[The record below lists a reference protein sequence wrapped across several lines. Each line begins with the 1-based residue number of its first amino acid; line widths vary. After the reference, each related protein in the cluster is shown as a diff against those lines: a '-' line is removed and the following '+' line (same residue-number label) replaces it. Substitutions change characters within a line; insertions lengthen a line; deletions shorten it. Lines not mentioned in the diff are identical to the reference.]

1 MKNIEVL
8 KRAYIPVFER
18 PYLIITNIINIICG
32 GILPILSIYALTI
45 ISEEIV
51 SGTLSMDEIIWIIG
65 IYSAIGLL
73 LNLGVVLTSNLTY
86 SEYSH
91 IRSLFFTDITKKITT
106 MDFRHYED
114 PKIMDKIETAFS
126 GVSSNNNGVEGVYHK
141 VFDLGKQILAAII
154 LGIIVSKASP
164 IIILI
169 IIIALFIEFKTSK
182 IISEYK
188 FNRRD
193 EISNIE
199 RKSGFYATSA
209 SDFNYG
215 KDMRTYPMEEKFG
228 EYFKREQEN
237 LKSISRDVYKK
248 ERNYSVIQ
256 VLSIVLADII
266 AMIIL
271 VKLTGNVITISE
283 FVKYLTSV
291 TILMTVLRIIFLD
304 LADIR
309 ENLMYTKNTY
319 EFLDMELI
327 EEGGE
332 SISLKGLPLELRL
345 ENVEFSYPGSD
356 KKVFDNISFTI
367 QKGESLALVG
377 LNGAGKT
384 TLVKLI
390 TGLYRPDSGKIYY
403 NGIDSAKLSS
413 EDKFKLFSVVFQD
426 INPLA
431 FTVAENVAASLEA
444 IDRNRVKEKLE
455 EVGLLEKIESLAKG
469 IDTMMYKVIDEEGIV
484 LSGGENQKL
493 IIARALYKRDTS
505 MLIFDE
511 PTSSLDALAEEK
523 IYKELDNMIQGR
535 TTLFIS
541 HRLASTRFCD
551 RIMLINKG
559 KIEEVGTHE
568 ELLDKDGMYCHMYET
583 QGKYYKEA
591 N

>member
-8 KRAYIPVFER
+8 KRAYKPVFKR
-18 PYLIITNIINIICG
+18 PHLIITNIINMICG
-32 GILPILSIYALTI
+32 GILPVLSIYALTI
-45 ISEEIV
+45 ISQEIV
-51 SGTLSMDEIIWIIG
+51 SGSLPMEDIVWIIG
-65 IYSAIGLL
+65 IYAGLGFL
-73 LNLGVVLTSNLTY
+73 LNIGVILTRDLTY
-86 SEYSH
+86 ADYSH
-91 IRSLFFTDITKKITT
+91 LRTLIFTDISKKIIT
-106 MDFRHYED
+106 MDFKYYED
-114 PKIMDKIETAFS
+114 PKIMDKVETAIA
-126 GVSSNNNGVEGVYHK
+126 GVSSNNMGIEGVYHK
-141 VFDLGKQILAAII
+141 NFGLGKQVLSAII
-154 LGIIVSKASP
+154 LGIIVGKASP
-164 IIILI
+164 LIILVI
-169 IIIALFIEFKTSK
+169 LVALFIEFKTSK
-182 IISEYK
+182 IVSEYK
-188 FNRRD
+188 FSRRD

-199 RKSGFYATSA
+199 RKSQFYATSA

-228 EYFKREQEN
+228 EYFKKEQEK
-237 LKSISRDVYKK
+237 LREISEVFYKK

-256 VLSIVLADII
+256 ISSIVLADVIS
-266 AMIIL
+266 MIIL
-271 VKLTGNVITISE
+271 VRLTGNTISPPE
-283 FVKYLTSV
+283 FIKYLTSV
-291 TILMTVLRIIFLD
+291 TVLMAVLRTIFLD
-304 LADIR
+304 LANIR

-332 SISLKGLPLELRL
+332 EMSLNGMPLELRL
-345 ENVEFSYPGSD
+345 ENIVFSYPGSD

-367 QKGESLALVG
+367 KKGESLALVG

-390 TGLYRPDSGKIYY
+390 TGLYKPDSGKIYY
-403 NGIDSAKLSS
+403 NGIDSSKLSS

-426 INPLA
+426 INPMA
-431 FTVAENVAASLEA
+431 FTVAENVAASIEG

-455 EVGLLEKIESLAKG
+455 EVGLLEKIDSLPKG
-469 IDTMMYKVIDEEGIV
+469 IDTMMYKIIDEDGVV

-493 IIARALYKRDTS
+493 IIARSLYKRNTS

-523 IYKELDNMIQGR
+523 IYRELDNMIEGR

-551 RIMLINKG
+551 KIMLINKG
-559 KIEEVGTHE
+559 KIEEVGTHD
-568 ELLDKDGMYCHMYET
+568 ELIQKGGMYCNMYRT
-583 QGKYYKEA
+583 QGKYYKEV

>member
-8 KRAYIPVFER
+8 KRSYIPVFKR
-18 PYLIITNIINIICG
+18 PYLIITNIINTLCG
-32 GILPILSIYALTI
+32 GILPILSIYVLTI

-51 SGTLSMDEIIWIIG
+51 SGSLPMENIIWIIG
-65 IYSAIGLL
+65 IYAVLAL
-73 LNLGVVLTSNLTY
+73 FLNLGVVLTSNLTY
-86 SEYSH
+86 PEYSH
-91 IRSLFFTDITKKITT
+91 LRTLIFTDLTKKMTT
-106 MDFRHYED
+106 MDFKYYED

-126 GVSSNNNGVEGVYHK
+126 GVSSNNIGVEGVYHK
-141 VFDLGKQILAAII
+141 NFGLGKQILSAII
-154 LGIIVSKASP
+154 LGIIVSKASA
-164 IIILI
+164 IIILVI
-169 IIIALFIEFKTSK
+169 IMALFIEFKISK
-182 IISEYK
+182 VISKYK
-188 FNRRD
+188 FSRRD

-215 KDMRTYPMEEKFG
+215 KDMRTYPMEAKFE
-228 EYFKREQEN
+228 EYFKKEQEN
-237 LKSISRDVYKK
+237 LKGLAQDFYKK
-248 ERNYSVIQ
+248 ERNYSIIQ

-266 AMIIL
+266 STIIL
-271 VKLTGNVITISE
+271 VKLTGNVITIPE

-291 TILMTVLRIIFLD
+291 TVLMTVLRSTFLD

-332 SISLKGLPLELRL
+332 NISLNGMPLELKL
-345 ENVEFSYPGSD
+345 ENLVFSYPGSD
-356 KKVFDNISFTI
+356 KKVFDDISFTI
-367 QKGESLALVG
+367 NKGESLALVG

-390 TGLYRPDSGKIYY
+390 TGLYEPDSGKIYY
-403 NGIDSAKLSS
+403 NGIDSSKFSS
-413 EDKFKLFSVVFQD
+413 KDKFKLFSVVFQD

-431 FTVAENVAASLEA
+431 FTVAENVAADIED
-444 IDRNRVKEKLE
+444 IDRDRVKEKLE
-455 EVGLLEKIESLAKG
+455 EVGLLEKIESLDKG
-469 IDTMMYKVIDEEGIV
+469 IDTMMYKIIDEEGIV

-493 IIARALYKRDTS
+493 IIARALYKKNTS

-523 IYKELDNMIQGR
+523 IYRELDNMIQGR

-541 HRLASTRFCD
+541 HRLASTRFCSK
-551 RIMLINKG
+551 IMLINKG

-568 ELLDKDGMYCHMYET
+568 ELLDNDGMYCHMYQT
-583 QGKYYKEA
+583 QGKYYREA

>member
-8 KRAYIPVFER
+8 KRAYIPVFKR

-32 GILPILSIYALTI
+32 GILPILSIYALTF

-51 SGTLSMDEIIWIIG
+51 SGSMPMDYIIKIIG
-65 IYSAIGLL
+65 LYAVVGFF
-73 LNLGVVLTSNLTY
+73 LNLGDVLTDKLTY

-91 IRSLFFTDITKKITT
+91 IRSLMFTDITNKITT
-106 MDFRHYED
+106 MDLRHYEN
-114 PKIMDKIETAFS
+114 PKIMDKVGTAFT
-126 GVSSNNNGVEGVYHK
+126 GVSSNNSGVEGVYHK
-141 VFDLGKQILAAII
+141 VFSLGKNILSAII

-164 IIILI
+164 FIILVI
-169 IIIALFIEFKTSK
+169 IVALYIEFKTSK
-182 IISEYK
+182 IIAEYK

-199 RKSGFYATSA
+199 RKSQFYATSA

-215 KDMRTYPMEEKFG
+215 KDMRTYPMESKFE
-228 EYFKREQEN
+228 EYFKIEEEN
-237 LKSISRDVYKK
+237 LRRVSKDFYRK

-266 AMIIL
+266 SMIVL
-271 VKLTGNVITISE
+271 VKLTANNITIPE
-283 FVKYLTSV
+283 FIKYLTSM
-291 TILMTVLRIIFLD
+291 TILMTVLRTIFLD
-304 LADIR
+304 LANIK
-309 ENLMYTKNTY
+309 ENLMYVKNTY
-319 EFLDMELI
+319 DFIDMELI

-332 SISLKGLPLELRL
+332 KISFDGRPLEL
-345 ENVEFSYPGSD
+345 EFEDVVFSYPGSD
-356 KKVFDNISFTI
+356 TKVFDGISFI
-367 QKGESLALVG
+367 IEKGESLALVG

-390 TGLYRPDSGKIYY
+390 TGLYKPDSGKIYY
-403 NGIDSAKLSS
+403 NGIDSNRFTQ
-413 EDKFKLFSVVFQD
+413 EDKFKLFSAVFQD

-431 FTVAENVAASLEA
+431 FTVAENVAADIKD
-444 IDRNRVKEKLE
+444 IDRCRVKDKLE
-455 EVGLLEKIESLAKG
+455 EVGLLQKIESLPKG
-469 IDTMMYKVIDEEGIV
+469 IDTMMYKIIDEDGIV

-511 PTSSLDALAEEK
+511 PTSSLDALAEEQ
-523 IYKELDNMIQGR
+523 IYRELESMMEGR

-551 RIMLINKG
+551 RIMLINQG
-559 KIEEVGTHE
+559 KIKEVGTHE
-568 ELLDKDGMYCHMYET
+568 ELLDKDGMYSHMYET
-583 QGKYYKEA
+583 QGKYYKEG

>member
-51 SGTLSMDEIIWIIG
+51 SGSLPMEDIIWIIG
-65 IYSAIGLL
+65 IYAVLGLV

-86 SEYSH
+86 SEYNH
-91 IRSLFFTDITKKITT
+91 IRSLFFVDITKKITT
-106 MDFRHYED
+106 MDFKHYED
-114 PKIMDKIETAFS
+114 PRIMDKVETALS
-126 GVSSNNNGVEGVYHK
+126 GVSSNNTGVEGVYHK
-141 VFDLGKQILAAII
+141 IFDIGKQILSAII
-154 LGIIVSKASP
+154 LGVIVAKASP
-164 IIILI
+164 IIILVI
-169 IIIALFIEFKTSK
+169 LIALFIEFKTSK

-188 FNRRD
+188 FSRRD

-228 EYFKREQEN
+228 EYFRREQEN
-237 LKSISRDVYKK
+237 LKKIALEFYKK

-256 VLSIVLADII
+256 ILSIVLADII
-266 AMIIL
+266 SMIVL
-271 VKLTGNVITISE
+271 VRLTGNIITIAE

-291 TILMTVLRIIFLD
+291 TVLMTVLRTIFLD
-304 LADIR
+304 LANIR

-332 SISLKGLPLELRL
+332 NISFNGMPLELKL
-345 ENVEFSYPGSD
+345 ENVTFSYPGSD

-367 QKGESLALVG
+367 KEGESLALVG

-390 TGLYRPDSGKIYY
+390 TGLYKPDGGKVYY
-403 NGIDSAKLSS
+403 NGIDSTKFSS
-413 EDKFKLFSVVFQD
+413 KDKFKLFSVVFQD

-431 FTVAENVAASLEA
+431 FTVAENVAANIED
-444 IDRNRVKEKLE
+444 IDRNRVKEKLD
-455 EVGLLEKIESLAKG
+455 EVGLLEKIESLPKG

-493 IIARALYKRDTS
+493 IIARALYKKDTS

-523 IYKELDNMIQGR
+523 IYRELDNMIQGR

-551 RIMLINKG
+551 KIMLINKG
-559 KIEEVGTHE
+559 EIEEVGTHE
-568 ELLDKDGMYCHMYET
+568 ELIDMDGMYCHMYET

>member
-8 KRAYIPVFER
+8 KRAYKPVFER

-32 GILPILSIYALTI
+32 GILPILGIYVLTI

-51 SGTLSMDEIIWIIG
+51 SGSLPMEDIIWIIG
-65 IYSAIGLL
+65 IYAVLGLG
-73 LNLGVVLTSNLTY
+73 LNLAVVLTSNLTY
-86 SEYSH
+86 SEYSY
-91 IRSLFFTDITKKITT
+91 IRSLVFIDITKKATT
-106 MDFRHYED
+106 MDFKHYENS
-114 PKIMDKIETAFS
+114 KSMDKIETALS
-126 GVSSNNNGVEGVYHK
+126 GVSSNNSGVEGVYHK
-141 VFDLGKQILAAII
+141 VFDLGKQILSAMI
-154 LGIIVSKASP
+154 LGILVSKASP
-164 IIILI
+164 IIILVI
-169 IIIALFIEFKTSK
+169 IMALFIEFKTSK

-215 KDMRTYPMEEKFG
+215 KDMRTYPMESMFE
-228 EYFKREQEN
+228 EYFKKEQED
-237 LKSISRDVYKK
+237 LKKISMDFYKK

-256 VLSIVLADII
+256 VLSIVLADVI

-271 VKLTGNVITISE
+271 VKLTENVITIPE
-283 FVKYLTSV
+283 FIKYLTSV
-291 TILMTVLRIIFLD
+291 TILMTVLRTIFLD

-319 EFLDMELI
+319 EFLDMKLI

-332 SISLKGLPLELRL
+332 KISFNGLPLELRF
-345 ENVEFSYPGSD
+345 ENVGFSYPGSD
-356 KKVFDNISFTI
+356 IKVFDDISFTI
-367 QKGESLALVG
+367 AKGESLALVG

-390 TGLYRPDSGKIYY
+390 TGLYKPDSGRIYY
-403 NGIDSAKLSS
+403 NGIDSAKFSS
-413 EDKFKLFSVVFQD
+413 KDMFKLFSVVFQD

-431 FTVAENVAASLEA
+431 ITVAENVAADMKN

-455 EVGLLEKIESLAKG
+455 EVGLLEKVESLPKG
-469 IDTMMYKVIDEEGIV
+469 IDTMMYKIIDEEGIV

-493 IIARALYKRDTS
+493 IIARALYKKDTS

-523 IYKELDNMIQGR
+523 IYRELDNMIEGR

-551 RIMLINKG
+551 KIMLINKG
-559 KIEEVGTHE
+559 KTEEIGTHQ
-568 ELLDKDGMYCHMYET
+568 ELLDKDGMYCNMYET